1 MECSAKRSA
10 FITLKY
16 HKENFKSNQKRRLIN
31 PSKSEMGIVSKKY
44 LESIISKLNSKLQC
58 NQWRSTFTA
67 IEMFK
72 GIKSEAKCR
81 FIKFNITEFY
91 PLISIEL
98 RDR

>member
-1 MECSAKRSA
+1 MECYAKRSA

-44 LESIISKLNSKLQC
+44 LESIVSKLNSKLQC
-58 NQWRSTFTA
+58 NQCKSTSIV
-67 IEMFK
+67 IEWFK
-72 GIKSEAKCR
+72 GIKNKAKCR

-91 PLISIEL
+91 PLIEL